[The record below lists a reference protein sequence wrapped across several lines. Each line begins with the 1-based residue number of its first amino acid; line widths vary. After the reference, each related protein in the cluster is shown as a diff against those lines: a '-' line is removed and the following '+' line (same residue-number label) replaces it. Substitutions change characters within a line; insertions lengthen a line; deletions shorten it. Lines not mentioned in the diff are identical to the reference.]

1 MYSIYFI
8 TYLISLIFSLIISRK
23 KSGFLSFFNQIIS
36 SSYISINFII
46 LSIFVFISRNF
57 ISLYNYLL
65 YLFQQLFSVNI
76 SLIIPP
82 IILFFSIIIHRNHF
96 SNYSPYYF
104 LNYFMRLCT
113 ELNT

>member
-23 KSGFLSFFNQIIS
+23 KIRISFIFFYQIIS

-82 IILFFSIIIHRNHF
+82 IILFFFH
-96 SNYSPYYF
+96 NYSP
-104 LNYFMRLCT
+104 
-113 ELNT
+113 